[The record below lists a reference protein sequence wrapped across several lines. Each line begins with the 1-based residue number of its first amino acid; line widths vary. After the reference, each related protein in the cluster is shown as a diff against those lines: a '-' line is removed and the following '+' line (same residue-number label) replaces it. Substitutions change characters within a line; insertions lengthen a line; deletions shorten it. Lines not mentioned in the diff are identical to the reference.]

1 MSGEQKKVRACEQCG
16 ATIEREQFINHSAA
30 RYKGKL
36 LCPDCVQALK
46 AKLLAT
52 RKASQEGEA
61 MADVDDAPI
70 ALVDLDEEDKPRVV
84 GGPSDQIRGFTGG
97 EMTVQKAEQKLKRP
111 LLKNTQSATR
121 CRTFHCKLTDASFQ
135 NLNEQINEWVDER
148 DDVEIKFALS
158 SIGVVEGKH
167 ADAHLI
173 VTIFY

>member
-1 MSGEQKKVRACEQCG
+1 MSGEQKKVRTCEQCG

-36 LCPDCVQALK
+36 LCPECVQAVK
-46 AKLLAT
+46 AKILAA
-52 RKASQEGEA
+52 RQAEQGPGAS
-61 MADVDDAPI
+61 ADADDAPI
-70 ALVDLDEEDKPRVV
+70 ALVELDEAEAPAA
-84 GGPSDQIRGFTGG
+84 GGRSDQIGGFTGG
-97 EMTVQKAEQKLKRP
+97 DMTTREREQQLKRP

-135 NLNEQINEWVDER
+135 NLNEQINEWVDDRE
-148 DDVEIKFALS
+148 DVEIKFAIS
-158 SIGVVEGKH
+158 NVGVVEGKH